1 MCVPVSVTTA
11 GVISAGGATIDATLM
26 GLYVVL
32 AILGG
37 VLIATFRHKV
47 MALLRR

>member
-11 GVISAGGATIDATLM
+11 GVISAGATLM
-26 GLYVVL
+26 GLYVAL

-37 VLIATFRHKV
+37 VLIANFRHKII
-47 MALLRR
+47 ALLR

>member
-11 GVISAGGATIDATLM
+11 GVISAGGATLT
-26 GLYVVL
+26 GLYAAL

-37 VLIATFRHKV
+37 MLIATFRHKV
-47 MALLRR
+47 IALLRR

>member
-11 GVISAGGATIDATLM
+11 GVISAGGATLAS
-26 GLYVVL
+26 LYVVL

-37 VLIATFRHKV
+37 ILIVNFRHKIR
-47 MALLRR
+47 ALLR